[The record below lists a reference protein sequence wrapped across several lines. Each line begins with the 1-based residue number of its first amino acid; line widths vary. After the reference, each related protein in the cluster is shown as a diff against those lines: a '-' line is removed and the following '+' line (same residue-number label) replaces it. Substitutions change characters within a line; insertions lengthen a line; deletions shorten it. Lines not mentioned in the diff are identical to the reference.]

1 MNVEKNLIERCI
13 KGELEAQK
21 EIYDLF
27 ASTMYALCIRYL
39 QERETAKDILQE
51 GFIKLFQNIHKY
63 NGKGSFEGWTRA
75 IFVNE
80 SLKHLS
86 QNQIE
91 TVELEQIE
99 YLTEDVNATDFEK
112 LSNDDLLNCIAELPE
127 KSRVIFNLF
136 AIEGFSHAEIAEKV
150 KMNEN
155 SVRAIFSRAR
165 KQVQESVLKKLKK

>member
-1 MNVEKNLIERCI
+1 MNVEKDLIERCI

-39 QERETAKDILQE
+39 QEKETAKDILQK

-136 AIEGFSHAEIAEKV
+136 AIEGFSHTEIAEKV

-165 KQVQESVLKKLKK
+165 KQVQENVLKKLKK